1 MGKQYGLILKKK
13 DTKPALQKSKLSFF
27 DDDNSDEDTKAAIE
41 KDLLK
46 VSAKKKINKQTQLDV
61 QRALEQDPTVYEY
74 DELYDDMKAEKED
87 QKKEKKDPKNRKS
100 KYMDGIMKTFQKRAL
115 LHARREERKAH
126 KERAE
131 EKDEFA
137 DKEQFITNAYREK
150 LKEMKAAEEEEARM
164 DKIEEIMDV
173 TKQKDMSGFYKH
185 FLNRQVGGRNIRKK
199 KNESESEEENTDDDE
214 PIVDRIERDHN
225 EVKEDV
231 VKEETVK
238 VENSNDAATTPVK
251 REKNEDA
258 DSDFL
263 SEDENKVDVK
273 NEQGEVDVKT
283 DPNIKLEG
291 EEYSGRRKSETLDEF
306 KQRLKQKKERRLD
319 VYRTKHTKETLD
331 VYRQR
336 YLERR
341 EKKRQEG
348 LFV

>member
-13 DTKPALQKSKLSFF
+13 DNKPALQKSKLSFF

-74 DELYDDMKAEKED
+74 DELYDDMKAENED

-100 KYMDGIMKTFQKRAL
+100 KYMNGIMKTFQKREL

-173 TKQKDMSGFYKH
+173 TKQKDMSGFYKCPYN
-185 FLNRQVGGRNIRKK
+185 F
-199 KNESESEEENTDDDE
+199 E
-214 PIVDRIERDHN
+214 
-225 EVKEDV
+225 
-231 VKEETVK
+231 
-238 VENSNDAATTPVK
+238 
-251 REKNEDA
+251 
-258 DSDFL
+258 
-263 SEDENKVDVK
+263 
-273 NEQGEVDVKT
+273 
-283 DPNIKLEG
+283 
-291 EEYSGRRKSETLDEF
+291 
-306 KQRLKQKKERRLD
+306 
-319 VYRTKHTKETLD
+319 
-331 VYRQR
+331 
-336 YLERR
+336 
-341 EKKRQEG
+341 
-348 LFV
+348 

>member
-13 DTKPALQKSKLSFF
+13 DSKPALQKSKLSFF
-27 DDDNSDEDTKAAIE
+27 DDDNSDEDTKTAIE

-100 KYMDGIMKTFQKRAL
+100 KYMDGIMKTFQKREL

-185 FLNRQVGGRNIRKK
+185 FLNRQVGSRNIRQKK
-199 KNESESEEENTDDDE
+199 KESEEENTDDDE
-214 PIVDRIERDHN
+214 PILDRIERDN
-225 EVKEDV
+225 PEVKE
-231 VKEETVK
+231 EAVK

-251 REKNEDA
+251 RENNEDA

-263 SEDENKVDVK
+263 SEDENKVVVK
-273 NEQGEVDVKT
+273 NEQGEVDVKS
-283 DPNIKLEG
+283 DPNVKLEG

-319 VYRTKHTKETLD
+319 VYRTRHTKTTLE

-336 YLERR
+336 YLDRR